1 MPSCPR
7 KRTRRRRTSTDVDA
21 LSEILRLAHFNADV
35 TVDATAH
42 EPWCVS
48 VPSSPAFSRAYLVVE
63 GECHLQ
69 ATGMEETTLRTGDLV
84 FLPGGHAHLL
94 GSDLSAEARSLA
106 SIVKAPVAGEIMPAR
121 LGGNGRSTRWI
132 ALTFSCE
139 RHLAASLLA
148 ALPGIM
154 FVDMSGATTV
164 EWLLDSLAL
173 TLTQTEAPVLGA
185 AATRSRLAEAVFVDA
200 LARYIHSLPPGGT
213 GWLAGLNDRYIGRA
227 LALIH
232 GRPSEAWTVERLGKQ
247 VGLGRTALQE
257 RFGQV
262 MGEPLFAFLTRW
274 RLQLAAESLLS
285 TSRPI
290 TAIANDSGYES
301 AAAFSAA
308 FKRTFGKPPSTWRRK
323 RRR

>member
-1 MPSCPR
+1 M
-7 KRTRRRRTSTDVDA
+7 DA
-21 LSEILRLAHFNADV
+21 LSEILRLAHFHADV
-35 TVDATAH
+35 TVDATAR

-84 FLPGGHAHLL
+84 FLPGGEAHLF
-94 GSDLSAEARSLA
+94 GSNLDADAVSLA
-106 SIVKAPVAGEIMPAR
+106 SIVRTPVAGEILPVR
-121 LGGNGRSTRWI
+121 LGGNGATTRWI
-132 ALTFSCE
+132 AISFACE
-139 RHLAASLLA
+139 RHLAQSLLS
-148 ALPGIM
+148 ALPGSM
-154 FVDMSGATTV
+154 FVDMAGAPSV
-164 EWLLDSLAL
+164 DWLLDSLAL
-173 TLTQTEAPVLGA
+173 TLTPIEAPALGA
-185 AATRSRLAEAVFVDA
+185 SATRARLAEAVFVEA

-262 MGEPLFAFLTRW
+262 MGEPLFAFLGRW
-274 RLQLAAESLLS
+274 RLQLAAEMLLA
-285 TSRPI
+285 TGRPI
-290 TAIANDSGYES
+290 TAIAKETGYES
-301 AAAFSAA
+301 APAFSAA

-323 RRR
+323 RRRM

>member
-1 MPSCPR
+1 M
-7 KRTRRRRTSTDVDA
+7 DA

-48 VPSSPAFSRAYLVVE
+48 VPASPAFSRAYLVVE

-69 ATGMEETTLRTGDLV
+69 ATGMEEATLRAGDLV
-84 FLPGGHAHLL
+84 FMPGGEAHLL
-94 GSDLSAEARSLA
+94 GSNLGVEARSLA
-106 SIVKAPVAGEIMPAR
+106 SIVRTPVAGEILPVR
-121 LGGNGRSTRWI
+121 IGGNGPVTRWI
-132 ALTFSCE
+132 AFSFSCE
-139 RHLAASLLA
+139 RHLAESLLSS
-148 ALPGIM
+148 LPTSM
-154 FVDMSGATTV
+154 FVDMTGAPTV
-164 EWLLDSLAL
+164 DWLLDSLAL
-173 TLTQTEAPVLGA
+173 TLTQSDAPTLGA
-185 AATRSRLAEAVFVDA
+185 SATRARLAEAVFVEA
-200 LARYIHSLPPGGT
+200 LARYIHSLPPGGS

-262 MGEPLFAFLTRW
+262 MGEPLFAFLMRW
-274 RLQLAAESLLS
+274 RLQLAAEMLIA
-285 TSRPI
+285 TTRPI
-290 TAIANDSGYES
+290 TAIAREAGYES

-308 FKRTFGKPPSTWRRK
+308 FKRAFGRPPSVWRR
-323 RRR
+323 RRRRG